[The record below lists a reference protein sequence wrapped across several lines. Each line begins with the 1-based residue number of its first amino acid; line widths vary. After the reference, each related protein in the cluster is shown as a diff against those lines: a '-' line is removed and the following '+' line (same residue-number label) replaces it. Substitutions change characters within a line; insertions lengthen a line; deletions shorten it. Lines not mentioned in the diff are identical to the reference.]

1 MFVLGISIHPDS
13 PDERSIPLYPRV
25 FRILLRGQ
33 VSEDHCFVIIFY
45 PIHFRINQK
54 RIRRRNVTRLDSVRS
69 LDWVSASRY
78 NTGHGDN
85 HSTLSSRLPPSPA
98 SASPLRRI
106 SSYSPPHCLHTQS
119 PRVSSVTSYPVVTP
133 SAAATSFAGPRPT
146 PVPLIPHANYS
157 SYCTAGQAIASSQ
170 SLVTFS
176 ANVPHVQVCTRA
188 ASALPGLSPVLPAS
202 LTSTPPTRGQ
212 SSCPR
217 LSSPAPASA
226 SPIK

>member
-1 MFVLGISIHPDS
+1 M
-13 PDERSIPLYPRV
+13 
-25 FRILLRGQ
+25 
-33 VSEDHCFVIIFY
+33 
-45 PIHFRINQK
+45 
-54 RIRRRNVTRLDSVRS
+54 TRLDSVRS
-69 LDWVSASRY
+69 LDWVSGPRY
-78 NTGHGDN
+78 NTGPGDN

-217 LSSPAPASA
+217 PSSPPPSSA
-226 SPIK
+226 SPIKSVLRVFFISFINSIS

>member
-1 MFVLGISIHPDS
+1 M
-13 PDERSIPLYPRV
+13 
-25 FRILLRGQ
+25 
-33 VSEDHCFVIIFY
+33 
-45 PIHFRINQK
+45 
-54 RIRRRNVTRLDSVRS
+54 TRLDSVRS

-78 NTGHGDN
+78 NTGHGDS

-170 SLVTFS
+170 GLVTFS
-176 ANVPHVQVCTRA
+176 ANVPMSRSV
-188 ASALPGLSPVLPAS
+188 PEPPPLSPAS
-202 LTSTPPTRGQ
+202 LLYCRHRWPQRRQLEASRAAQGQTLHRQRQRPQ
-212 SSCPR
+212 SSELWGCFSYQYPTCYSFR
-217 LSSPAPASA
+217 LDLRETTWA
-226 SPIK
+226 